1 MRKIYTFLVALLTLC
16 GVVQAQTTY
25 LKILSEDDLV
35 AGSTYLMVNE
45 DAKVAL
51 GAISSTTTPYGTTV
65 SVTISDGS
73 ITINDEAVDVLTLG
87 GTAGEWTL
95 ASSLANGYIAWT
107 SGNSLRLQT
116 EVNEKAQWAI
126 SFSNGDVTLTNVSDN
141 ARVLSYN
148 ASSPRFAT
156 YGNTN
161 QKRVQLYRVDNTA
174 PDEVAKPRI
183 SPATGTYY
191 TAQEVTITAVEGAT
205 IYYTTNGVDPKTS
218 DAIYAAPFSVTET
231 TTVKAVA
238 AKGNNMSEVAES
250 VITIET
256 LQTQTIADVIAAGA
270 ADQANTTGT
279 VVGICKS
286 GFLIGD
292 GSGYIFVYTG
302 SAPTVVVGDVVV
314 VTGKVSAYGGCM
326 QFSSATIS
334 KSGTAQ
340 VDYPQATVID
350 GQAFDALVATPAV
363 TFVKVSGTMTSV
375 GSYNNFTIEGA
386 TVTGSILTTANGMG
400 DIAVN
405 DEVTVTGF
413 FVYQSGSGKY
423 GNIIAVNIEK
433 TGSAETPEYNTLA
446 AAKDAVTATGE
457 YVQLNLTECLVT
469 FVKGQNLYLYDGKD
483 GLLVYGTNS
492 DIKAGDKISGTI
504 KGQLVLYQGVTEL
517 SNPTYS
523 VQVVSSENV
532 VEPQVISIGDLQ
544 NAKDYESE
552 LVTIEELTPQAAAFE
567 SKNLIFMDEDDS
579 ELAVHDK
586 FNVMTDAAFNTAATY
601 NVTGFV
607 NIYTIDSE
615 STIQLYPRMAEDIVN
630 PNEEELQTPEAAWEP
645 AGVQVKMGETVT
657 ATFTTNSDGAISYES
672 SNPAVATVDNQGNI
686 TIVGAGSAKITATV
700 EATDKFKSAVAVLEI
715 AVTSDADGTLANPY
729 TVDDV
734 KALSAATDAPKGW
747 ARGYIVGYVSGG
759 IKTGCKF
766 TAEGAVNTNILL
778 AASASET
785 DYNNCVPVEL
795 QNKDGLREALSL
807 KDHADYLKKEVWI
820 YGSLTPYFSVPG
832 VKAVTNWSL
841 DGVTEAN
848 PAEVLPVITPATG
861 TYETAQEVT
870 ITVAEG
876 YAIYYTLDGTDPT
889 IDSGTLYTTP
899 FTVEVTT
906 TVKAIAVPPTGGN
919 ASKVVSSVITISQG
933 QQEEGYTK
941 ISDIKAAATAD
952 KTAVTYNAQDVLVT
966 YVNGKSLYVYD
977 GTDGLLLFGTNS
989 GIAVGDKISVTVKG
1003 NLYLYN
1009 GLTEIADVTYSDLTK
1024 VSEGNEVTAQEVEIS
1039 ELTQNFKAF
1048 ENELVTIKDVKPAE
1062 EAWTKKN
1069 MTFTDDSDNEIVLRD
1084 NWSVATDVAFDT
1096 QKTYNITG
1104 FVAIYVN
1111 SEESTIQIYPRKK
1124 ADIDNGETP
1133 EVYVFTG
1140 DGSLEN
1146 PYTVEDI
1153 QHKEATD
1160 TKNALEKGV
1169 WVKAYIVGYINGSS
1183 LNATTAIFSAE
1194 APTDGAVTAS
1204 NILIADAA
1212 DANAVANVIPVAL
1225 PNNADARAD
1234 LNLSDNPD
1242 KLGTQVWLK
1251 GNIIK
1256 YMGVPGLREVKVY
1269 SLDGLNIVDAIKGV
1283 ASEAVPATQVI
1294 YNLAGQ
1300 RLQNLN
1306 KAGIYI
1312 VNGKKVAV
1320 K

>member
-1 MRKIYTFLVALLTLC
+1 MRKFYLFLFALLTVC
-16 GVVQAQTTY
+16 GLAKAQVTVTPTTTSGETDGISFTTAKNAGQTTPAY
-25 LKILSEDDLV
+25 NANGQDFRI
-35 AGSTYLMVNE
+35 Y
-45 DAKVAL
+45 AK
-51 GAISSTTTPYGTTV
+51 
-65 SVTISDGS
+65 GS
-73 ITINDEAVDVLTLG
+73 ITISSAVGNMKSIVFNISTQGLKRLAPITADK
-87 GTAGEWTL
+87 GTIAAQASGDKTVTWTGD
-95 ASSLANGYIAWT
+95 AT
-107 SGNSLRLQT
+107 S
-116 EVNEKAQWAI
+116 
-126 SFSNGDVTLTNVSDN
+126 VTLTVGDK
-141 ARVLSYN
+141 ADYGTE
-148 ASSPRFAT
+148 SSKAGQLCFTDFVVTVGAVDPT
-156 YGNTN
+156 YVE
-161 QKRVQLYRVDNTA
+161 QPV
-174 PDEVAKPRI
+174 I

-191 TAQEVTITAVEGAT
+191 AAQEVTITAGDGAA
-205 IYYTTNGVDPKTS
+205 IYYTTNGSNPTANS
-218 DAIYAAPFSVTET
+218 IAYTAPFMVSET
-231 TTVKAVA
+231 TTVKAIAV
-238 AKGNNMSEVAES
+238 KGSYSSEVTES

-302 SAPTVVVGDVVV
+302 SVPTVAVGDVVV

-350 GQAFDALVATPAV
+350 GQAFDALVATPTV

-386 TVTGSILTTANGMG
+386 TATGSILTTANGMG

-433 TGSAETPEYNTLA
+433 TGSAEIPEYNTLA
-446 AAKDAVTATGE
+446 AAKEAVTEAE
-457 YVQLNLTECLVT
+457 VYVQLNLTECLVT
-469 FVKGQNLYLYDGKD
+469 FVKGQNLYLYDGQD
-483 GLLVYGTNS
+483 GLLVYDANS
-492 DIKAGDKISGTI
+492 GIKAGDKISGTI
-504 KGQLVLYQGVTEL
+504 KGQLVLYQGLTEI
-517 SNPTYS
+517 SSPDYA
-523 VQVVSSENV
+523 VQVVSSDNA
-532 VEPQVISIGDLQ
+532 VEPQKITIFDLQ
-544 NAKDYESE
+544 NPKDYESE
-552 LVTIEELTPQAAAFE
+552 LVTIEELTPQAAAFDE
-567 SKNLIFMDEDDS
+567 NKDLIFVDEDES
-579 ELAVHDK
+579 GLAVRDK
-586 FNVMTDAAFNTAATY
+586 FSVMTDATFNTAATY
-601 NVTGFV
+601 SVTGFISYYQ
-607 NIYTIDSE
+607 NKEGTPILG
-615 STIQLYPRMAEDIVN
+615 LYPRTAEDIVN
-630 PNEEELQTPEAAWEP
+630 PAEEELQTPEAAWEP
-645 AGVQVKMGETVT
+645 ASVQVKVGESVT
-657 ATFTTNSDGAISYES
+657 AVFSTNSDGVVSYES
-672 SNPAVATVDNQGNI
+672 SNPDVATVDNQGNI
-686 TIVGAGSAKITATV
+686 AIVGAGSAKITATV
-700 EATDKFKSAVAVLEI
+700 DATNTFKSAVAVLEI
-715 AVTSDADGTLANPY
+715 SVTSEADGSLANPY
-729 TVDDV
+729 TIGDV
-734 KALSAATDAPKGW
+734 QALFNPNQASAKVW
-747 ARGYIVGYVSGG
+747 MKGYIIGSADKSLNNLVTVGGESAIASNLILADAADESDVNNM
-759 IKTGCKF
+759 IPVQLVDKT
-766 TAEGAVNTNILL
+766 
-778 AASASET
+778 AA
-785 DYNNCVPVEL
+785 
-795 QNKDGLREALSL
+795 REALNL
-807 KDHADYLKKEVWI
+807 QTNADLVGKQVWL
-820 YGSLTPYFSVPG
+820 YGTIEKYFGVAG
-832 VKAVTNWSL
+832 VKNVTNWSL

-848 PAEVLPVITPATG
+848 PAEVLPVITPTTG

-889 IDSGTLYTTP
+889 IESGTLYTTP

-933 QQEEGYTK
+933 QQEGYTK

-1111 SEESTIQIYPRKK
+1111 GEESTIQIYPRKK

-1300 RLQNLN
+1300 RVQNLN